1 MDMKQ
6 HGGKLLTKNYSHYY
20 RFLTITFTFVS
31 CLILSSCGYKEK
43 MLKVYKNDESYC
55 KYFGTISFFEKET
68 HDNGNFLNFSS
79 VTKIDD
85 NNNEVEV
92 DIRNEFHG
100 NNFLIHSK
108 NSKKVWDDLNPYIGQ
123 EISFVSCPVIFHHG
137 YFPPI
142 VQITFNEVEVLAF
155 SDGKE
160 ALLESVN
167 KM

>member
-31 CLILSSCGYKEK
+31 CLILSSCGDKEK

-55 KYFGTISFFEKET
+55 KYFGIIAVELL
-68 HDNGNFLNFSS
+68 HRPW
-79 VTKIDD
+79 
-85 NNNEVEV
+85 NEVEV
-92 DIRNEFHG
+92 DMRNEFHG
-100 NNFLIHSK
+100 NDFLIYSK
-108 NSKKVWDDLNPYIGQ
+108 NTKKVWDDLNPYIGQ